1 MASLPCPGPAWSACA
16 ALRCLEPAR
25 RAGSLPF
32 VLDPSFC
39 ARYLPGL
46 PETAMAAVCTIP
58 PPPQAPKGAVGLSVV
73 QMDLGSSS
81 FRHFVLLDDVCAALK
96 RPVKSWS
103 TGTLLYQLCVA
114 TNFHVDKTRC
124 ACRRSRRTHP
134 CSLRRSDGTGYAS
147 VITVLQLVPY
157 LAYSATNNQ
166 WRLNSAQS
174 SQMQQWAR
182 HLLSEDVM
190 RLIQQ
195 HGLLGSLKGKVP
207 GLSPIALSVTPC
219 APAGHGDAQQATV
232 LSAVK
237 RHLFGSTD
245 ENTDANNA
253 ADAKGTSRIQ
263 CTAISPYCLQSF

>member
-1 MASLPCPGPAWSACA
+1 
-16 ALRCLEPAR
+16 
-25 RAGSLPF
+25 
-32 VLDPSFC
+32 
-39 ARYLPGL
+39 
-46 PETAMAAVCTIP
+46 MAAVCTIQ
-58 PPPQAPKGAVGLSVV
+58 PPPQALKGAVGLSVV

-81 FRHFVLLDDVCAALK
+81 FRHFVLLNDVCAALK
-96 RPVKSWS
+96 RPIKSWS

-157 LAYSATNNQ
+157 LAC
-166 WRLNSAQS
+166 
-174 SQMQQWAR
+174 
-182 HLLSEDVM
+182 
-190 RLIQQ
+190 
-195 HGLLGSLKGKVP
+195 
-207 GLSPIALSVTPC
+207 PIAHSVTPC